1 MKERAITRPPDSFH
15 QNRSLESR
23 RTTFLRVLRHTFV
36 HYIAPQKCKALVAQ
50 GGVSLKQPVGYLYLR
65 CSPKHKFLLIDLNTA
80 ESVERAPTR
89 TSQSTMTSFGGTAQH
104 LNFFFFFFCP
114 LGTMSSKS
122 IKRAWLTTWFQ
133 QYIQSRLKHTNDTL
147 KGHSFSPCHRFL
159 HANELSK

>member
-1 MKERAITRPPDSFH
+1 M
-15 QNRSLESR
+15 
-23 RTTFLRVLRHTFV
+23 LRHTFV

-104 LNFFFFFFCP
+104 LNFFFFFFVLSAQWAVRVSNVHDLP
-114 LGTMSSKS
+114 LGFSSTSSHGWSTQTTRSKAIRSALVTDSYTQTNWANRLASVLKS
-122 IKRAWLTTWFQ
+122 RDQRPT
-133 QYIQSRLKHTNDTL
+133 
-147 KGHSFSPCHRFL
+147 
-159 HANELSK
+159 